1 MPARLLP
8 GLALCLLLAPLAGAG
23 RLTSCAVPVGD
34 GVPPGGLRVTALPSL
49 AGAKPVQEE
58 GGTAPLSSLVLWV
71 VWVLFLVWVSGP
83 SRRGPGG
90 SRPLAQAAEVEAL
103 GWLEVESHEE
113 RDWSLFP
120 GDTPQE
126 GPCGPQDWALPPQTP
141 HLGAECPDSRPGG
154 QGLLW
159 GPPSDAPTSH
169 HGVSTLLMTM
179 GQTPSPGPSL
189 LLCPPP
195 GALRGGAESALS
207 PDDQALHP
215 GRRGLAQPVSRV
227 PPSRPLRR
235 AAGHA
240 LLAFLHV

>member
-8 GLALCLLLAPLAGAG
+8 GLALCLLMAPLAGAG
-23 RLTSCAVPVGD
+23 RLTPCAVPVGG

-58 GGTAPLSSLVLWV
+58 GGTVPLSSLVLWV

-90 SRPLAQAAEVEAL
+90 SQPLAQAAEAEAL
-103 GWLEVESHEE
+103 GWLEGESHVE

-126 GPCGPQDWALPPQTP
+126 GLCGPQDRALPPQTT
-141 HLGAECPDSRPGG
+141 HLGAEHPDSRPGG

-169 HGVSTLLMTM
+169 QGVSTLLMTM
-179 GQTPSPGPSL
+179 GPDPLPWPRSPPL
-189 LLCPPP
+189 PPARGSEGRGRVSPLP
-195 GALRGGAESALS
+195 G
-207 PDDQALHP
+207 
-215 GRRGLAQPVSRV
+215 
-227 PPSRPLRR
+227 
-235 AAGHA
+235 
-240 LLAFLHV
+240 